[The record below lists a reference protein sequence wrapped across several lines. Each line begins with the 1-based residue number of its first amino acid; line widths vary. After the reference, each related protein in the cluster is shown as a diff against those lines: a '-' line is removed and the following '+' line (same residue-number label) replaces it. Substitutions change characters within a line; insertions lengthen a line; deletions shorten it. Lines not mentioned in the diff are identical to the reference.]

1 MDWQSLL
8 FQLLVKMGYAAAVAS
23 ALGRAR
29 EFKKLLFAEH
39 RSRRN
44 NILFTLFTSIPFALG
59 VYIRCRAKYLQA
71 ADMGVDM
78 GFEASILIGVMGGRV
93 AGTLGGAIVALPA
106 FFHGE
111 YLTLPVNVV
120 AGMLAGS
127 LRHFCRN
134 EEEIWT
140 FSPFFDMSIYRWL
153 KRNLRHPRI
162 DWQTAFFLIIV
173 ALEAARMELQIAAP
187 KKLFALGP
195 SDLPA
200 PMPLALLLVL
210 AWVIATVSLP
220 IKIWNLA
227 RIEMKLEDQERLLLE
242 SRLDALQS
250 QINPHFLFNTLNTI
264 QSLVRFDPDRA
275 RDLIVKL
282 SKILRRLLGKHDEF
296 VQLREEIEFVDDY
309 LDIEVVRFGRDKLR
323 VYKHL
328 NPDTLDVVIPAMLL
342 QPLVENSIKHGLAPK
357 VDGGSIT
364 VRSRLQEGKLVI
376 QVEDDGVGMS
386 SPPAVAAQHGGSG
399 RGIGMVNVAERLHVL
414 FGDDGKMTVR
424 SRDGLGTLVV
434 LELPILQHDES
445 ASPAIYAARSS
456 TRS

>member
-1 MDWQSLL
+1 VDWQSLL

-29 EFKKLLFAEH
+29 EFKKLLFAER

-78 GFEASILIGVMGGRV
+78 GFEASILIGVLGGRV
-93 AGTLGGAIVALPA
+93 AGTLGALPA
-106 FFHGE
+106 MFHGE
-111 YLTLPVNVV
+111 YLTLPVNMV

-140 FSPFFDMSIYRWL
+140 FSPFLDMSVYRWL
-153 KRNLRHPRI
+153 RRNLRHPRI

-173 ALEAARMELQIAAP
+173 ALQAARLELQYAAP
-187 KKLFALGP
+187 KGLFALNLP
-195 SDLPA
+195 DPA
-200 PMPLALLLVL
+200 PLAMMFVL
-210 AWVIATVSLP
+210 AGVVATVSIP

-227 RIEMKLEDQERLLLE
+227 RIEMKLEEQEKLLLE
-242 SRLDALQS
+242 ARLDALQS
-250 QINPHFLFNTLNTI
+250 QIHPHFLFNTLNSI
-264 QSLVRFDPDRA
+264 SSLVRFDPDRA
-275 RDLIVKL
+275 RELIVKL

-323 VYKHL
+323 IYKHL
-328 NPDTLDVVIPAMLL
+328 DPETLDIVIPSMLL
-342 QPLVENSIKHGLAPK
+342 QPLVENSVKHGLAPK
-357 VDGGSIT
+357 IDGGSIT
-364 VRSRLQEGKLVI
+364 LRSRLQDGKLVI
-376 QVEDDGVGMS
+376 HVEDDGVGMS
-386 SPPAVAAQHGGSG
+386 APPAVAAETMSSGS
-399 RGIGMVNVAERLHVL
+399 GIGMVNVAERLHVL
-414 FGDDGKMTVR
+414 FGDEAKMSVQ
-424 SRDGLGTLVV
+424 SRDGHGTLVV
-434 LELPILQHDES
+434 VELPVLQPDDD
-445 ASPAIYAARSS
+445 SPAAIYAARSS

>member
-1 MDWQSLL
+1 
-8 FQLLVKMGYAAAVAS
+8 MGTAAAVA
-23 ALGRAR
+23 AVWGRAR
-29 EFKKLLFAEH
+29 SFKKLLFAER

-44 NILFTLFTSIPFALG
+44 NILFTLMTSIPFAVG
-59 VYIRCRAKYLQA
+59 VYIRCRGRYLQA

-78 GFEASILIGVMGGRV
+78 GFEASILTGVMGGRV
-93 AGTLGGAIVALPA
+93 AGTLGGVILALPA
-106 FFHGE
+106 VFHGE
-111 YLTLPVNVV
+111 YLTLPVNV
-120 AGMLAGS
+120 ATGFLAGS

-140 FSPFFDMSIYRWL
+140 FSPFLDLSIYRWL

-162 DWQTAFFLIIV
+162 DWQTGFFLIIV
-173 ALEAARMELQIAAP
+173 ALQAARLELQIAAP
-187 KKLFALGP
+187 GKLFALGP
-195 SDLPA
+195 DNLPT
-200 PMPLALLLVL
+200 PIPLALMVVL
-210 AWVIATVSLP
+210 AGVIATVSIP
-220 IKIWNLA
+220 IKIWNLT
-227 RIEMKLEDQERLLLE
+227 RIEMKLEEQERLLLE

-282 SKILRRLLGKHDEF
+282 SKILRRLLGKHGEF
-296 VQLREEIEFVDDY
+296 VQLREEIEFIDDY

-328 NPDTLDVVIPAMLL
+328 NPDTLDMVVPAMLL
-342 QPLVENSIKHGLAPK
+342 QPLVENSIKHGLSRK

-364 VRSRLQEGKLVI
+364 VRSRVQEGKLVI

-386 SPPAVAAQHGGSG
+386 APPAVAAQTGGSG

-414 FGDDGKMTVR
+414 FGDDSTMTVR

-434 LELPILQHDES
+434 LELPILQPDES
-445 ASPAIYAARSS
+445 VAAPVYTARSS